1 MLQLGKIKS
10 PTTDDAKRAHKLVN
24 KMKID
29 KIVVTLKKE
38 GNLADLKLLVF
49 CDASFANMAAR
60 CGSQEGYII
69 FWSDTFRNNM
79 NPIAWQSHR
88 IKRIVNDICSR
99 SNGTY

>member
-1 MLQLGKIKS
+1 MLRLGKTKS
-10 PTTDDAKRAHKLVN
+10 PPIDDTKRENKLVN
-24 KMKID
+24 KMKSEEI
-29 KIVVTLKKE
+29 IVTLKKE
-38 GNLADLKLLVF
+38 DNLADLKLFVF

-69 FWSDTFRNNM
+69 FWSDAFRNNM

-88 IKRIVNDICSR
+88 IKRIVNSNCSR